1 MIIEKKKMELF
12 AITKNQIAKESKIVA
27 ITCKTNESVID
38 VTPRRTHNYN
48 IFLGAVY
55 KGKIKL

>member
-1 MIIEKKKMELF
+1 MELF

-48 IFLGAVY
+48 IFLGTVY